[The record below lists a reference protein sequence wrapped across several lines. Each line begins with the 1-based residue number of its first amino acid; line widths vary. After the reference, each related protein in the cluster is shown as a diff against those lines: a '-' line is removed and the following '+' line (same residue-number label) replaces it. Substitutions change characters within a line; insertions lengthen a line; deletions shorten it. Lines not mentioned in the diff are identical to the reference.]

1 MKENKPLLSSDTD
14 LKKSMLSERSQT
26 HRPHTVWFYLHETS
40 RTMENTSIVTLNW
53 RWELEST
60 VNGREALACRL
71 VSVSPYRAP
80 IQTSCCPSCS
90 DCIPVSSSPSDYL
103 RQKQQISCKQP
114 MSVVLALLWGL
125 GWGAANLVG
134 IQENPGSWTYT
145 SSWIITIGQGSLEKS
160 GCLRATLITNMASPW
175 LRCLLDLMPEPFG
188 MVVNISMKPQVF
200 GCKEEIIWRSFLES
214 LS

>member
-1 MKENKPLLSSDTD
+1 MLSSDTD

-40 RTMENTSIVTLNW
+40 RTEMENTSIVTLTW

-80 IQTSCCPSCS
+80 IQTSRCPSCS
-90 DCIPVSSSPSDYL
+90 DCIPVSSSPSDYA
-103 RQKQQISCKQP
+103 RNNKFPASSQCRWS
-114 MSVVLALLWGL
+114 SHSFGGWG
-125 GWGAANLVG
+125 GGAANLVG

-175 LRCLLDLMPEPFG
+175 LRCLLDLMPGPFG
-188 MVVNISMKPQVF
+188 MAVNISMKPQVF

>member
-80 IQTSCCPSCS
+80 IQTSRCPSCS

-114 MSVVLALLWGL
+114 MSVVLAFLWGL
-125 GWGAANLVG
+125 GWGG
-134 IQENPGSWTYT
+134 C
-145 SSWIITIGQGSLEKS
+145 KS
-160 GCLRATLITNMASPW
+160 GWDSRKP
-175 LRCLLDLMPEPFG
+175 RQLDLYILLNQNHQSGFFGKIWMPKSNTHNQHGF
-188 MVVNISMKPQVF
+188 SMAEVSAWPDARA
-200 GCKEEIIWRSFLES
+200 IWNGGEHLYETPGLRL
-214 LS
+214 

>member
-80 IQTSCCPSCS
+80 IQTSRCPSCS

-114 MSVVLALLWGL
+114 MSVVLAFLWGL
-125 GWGAANLVG
+125 GCTTMWCFVMVAPTDQ
-134 IQENPGSWTYT
+134 IE
-145 SSWIITIGQGSLEKS
+145 
-160 GCLRATLITNMASPW
+160 LIYIPST
-175 LRCLLDLMPEPFG
+175 F
-188 MVVNISMKPQVF
+188 VVNS
-200 GCKEEIIWRSFLES
+200 S
-214 LS
+214 LDF